1 MKIIVNYI
9 GINIL
14 KGVCLVAGLLL
25 AVDLFFYLINE
36 LRFIGTGNYDLIAA
50 IKFIILTIPRKLYI
64 MSPWSALIGT
74 LLVLGSMAKNSE
86 LVTMRASGISANT
99 IALFGSYYILLFT
112 VVVFIAGELLAPK
125 IESFAQQQ
133 KTLALSQGKAI
144 YTAYGTWIR
153 NGNKFVHVEIIK
165 DQDTLSNV
173 TIYELDQNFR
183 LKQSR
188 FAKIAK
194 FIKNDYWE
202 LSQVIITD
210 FNNNKIIKNIVPSLK
225 EKNLLDLHILQASSV
240 KHLERLSIS
249 SLYIIIKERIANNLT
264 VIEYKIAFWRKI
276 IQPFSI
282 LIMSYLAVPF
292 VLGPLRSC
300 SRGLR
305 LLIGIILGF
314 IFYLLNALFCPLASV
329 IHIPPSIAVMLPPII
344 FLSLSVY
351 LAIKI

>member
-1 MKIIVNYI
+1 MN
-9 GINIL
+9 
-14 KGVCLVAGLLL
+14 
-25 AVDLFFYLINE
+25 
-36 LRFIGTGNYDLIAA
+36 
-50 IKFIILTIPRKLYI
+50 
-64 MSPWSALIGT
+64 
-74 LLVLGSMAKNSE
+74 
-86 LVTMRASGISANT
+86 
-99 IALFGSYYILLFT
+99 
-112 VVVFIAGELLAPK
+112 
-125 IESFAQQQ
+125 QQ
-133 KTLALSQGKAI
+133 T
-144 YTAYGTWIR
+144 
-153 NGNKFVHVEIIK
+153 
-165 DQDTLSNV
+165 
-173 TIYELDQNFR
+173 
-183 LKQSR
+183 
-188 FAKIAK
+188 
-194 FIKNDYWE
+194 
-202 LSQVIITD
+202 
-210 FNNNKIIKNIVPSLK
+210 

-249 SLYIIIKERIANNLT
+249 NLYIIIKERITNNLT

-276 IQPFSI
+276 VQPFSI